1 MIDWVKGCGLLFPLL
16 HGITEFCV
24 AMVTPNMEIDTIKG
38 TEKNKFLKKLFLL
51 SFLPIVSMDSSLP
64 LLSSCLYMS
73 VAQYIPHLLR
83 QWYLTLDRQ
92 SSLTISK

>member
-38 TEKNKFLKKLFLL
+38 TEKINFLKNF
-51 SFLPIVSMDSSLP
+51 FSSP
-64 LLSSCLYMS
+64 F
-73 VAQYIPHLLR
+73 
-83 QWYLTLDRQ
+83 
-92 SSLTISK
+92 SL